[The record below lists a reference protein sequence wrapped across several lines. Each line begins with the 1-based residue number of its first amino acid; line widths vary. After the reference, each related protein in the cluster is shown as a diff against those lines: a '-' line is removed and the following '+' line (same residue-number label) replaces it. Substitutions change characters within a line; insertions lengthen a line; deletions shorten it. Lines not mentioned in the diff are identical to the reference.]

1 MERGTKQ
8 KESGN
13 SEINLSPILT
23 RLDMLNRLMAYS
35 LLEGK
40 TQNEQLYILSKAGF
54 QPKTIAE
61 MLGTTANTIRVQLS
75 KIRKSRT
82 K

>member
-1 MERGTKQ
+1 MERSTKQ
-8 KESGN
+8 KESEN
-13 SEINLSPILT
+13 SEIDMSPILT

-61 MLGTTANTIRVQLS
+61 MLGTTANTVRVQLS

-82 K
+82 R